1 MVDPYL
7 TSFTDKPKNGNRN
20 ITRQELITYEWR
32 GSNLCKITTVRKFYK
47 DGDYQDDQTVEVIY
61 IE

>member
-1 MVDPYL
+1 MANPYD
-7 TSFTDKPKNGNRN
+7 TSFVEVPVFGERR
-20 ITRQELITYEWR
+20 IARQELITYEWR
-32 GSNLCKITTVRKFYK
+32 GNNLCKITTVRKFYK